1 MLSIAKTT
9 NKPIP
14 YPDYVIE
21 KNCDCYSFISQ
32 QGQTINVRTS
42 LVIKTDKNSNK
53 TVTYILKNPSKANEY
68 ESDLTINKVIKAA
81 YKQGASKIFIF
92 NVLPFYLTDS
102 NQLIA
107 FVKKLKKNE
116 SSDYDNAVSKNLE
129 VIKNYLVTRSEDE
142 FVCAWGSNT
151 TDEENLN
158 NIIREIIQYRTQVK
172 RIKLI
177 DNYPIHPQGK
187 PIDMDNPFEDLDL
200 KS

>member
-14 YPDYVIE
+14 YPEYVIE

-32 QGQTINVRTS
+32 QGKTINVRTS

-53 TVTYILKNPSKANEY
+53 IVTYILKNPSKANEY

-107 FVKKLKKNE
+107 FVKKLKRNE
-116 SSDYDNAVSKNLE
+116 SSDYDNAVSKNLD
-129 VIKNYLVTRSEDE
+129 VIKNYLATSTEDE
-142 FVCAWGSNT
+142 FVCAWGSNP
-151 TDEENLN
+151 TDKGNLK
-158 NIIREIIQYRTQVK
+158 NIISAIKQHRVQVK
-172 RIKLI
+172 KIKLE
-177 DNYPIHPQGK
+177 DNFPVHPQGK
-187 PIDMDNPFEDLDL
+187 PIDMKNPFEPLNL
-200 KS
+200 

>member
-1 MLSIAKTT
+1 MLQITNYAK
-9 NKPIP
+9 
-14 YPDYVIE
+14 YVKDID
-21 KNCDCYSFISQ
+21 CDCYSFKSSK
-32 QGQTINVRTS
+32 GETVNVRTS
-42 LVIKTDKNSNK
+42 LLITTDNETNK
-53 TVTYILKNPSKANEY
+53 TVTYVLKNPSIANEH

-81 YKQGASKIFIF
+81 YKQGASKIYIF
-92 NVLPFYLTDS
+92 NALPFYLTDS
-102 NQLIA
+102 NQLIS

-116 SSDYDNAVSKNLE
+116 SRDYFNAVSKNLE
-129 VIKNYLVTRSEDE
+129 VIKNYLDTRSEDE

-158 NIIREIIQYRTQVK
+158 NIIREIIQYRSQVK

>member
-116 SSDYDNAVSKNLE
+116 SSDYDNAVSKNLD
-129 VIKNYLVTRSEDE
+129 VIKNYLAASTEDE
-142 FVCAWGSNT
+142 FVCAWGSNP
-151 TDEENLN
+151 TDKDNLK
-158 NIIREIIQYRTQVK
+158 NIISAIKQHRVQVK
-172 RIKLI
+172 KIKLE
-177 DNYPIHPQGK
+177 DDFPVHPQGK
-187 PIDMDNPFEDLDL
+187 PIDMKNPFEPLNL
-200 KS
+200 